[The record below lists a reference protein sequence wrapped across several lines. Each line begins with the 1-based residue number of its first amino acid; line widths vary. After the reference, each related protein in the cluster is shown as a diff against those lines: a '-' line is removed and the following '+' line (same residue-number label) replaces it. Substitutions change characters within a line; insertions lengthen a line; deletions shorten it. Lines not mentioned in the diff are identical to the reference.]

1 MEFRPIRSL
10 TYGVFLIVGVYFALQ
25 TEYYQHKVAG
35 FKVPQQHVVS
45 QNSETTE
52 GKLIDL
58 LAPKI
63 FILSLFP
70 IEADVWYKHLPGSD
84 LGDLFAQTISVPGLS
99 PLYPDIHCTLDGS
112 ICQVTTGMSEIN
124 AATTITSVILSRKF
138 DLRKTY
144 FLLAGIAGVNPNH
157 GTLGSVA
164 LARFAVQVALQYEI
178 DPREIPPD
186 WKTGYFSFGTRSPN
200 EYPTE
205 LYGTEVFELNEA
217 LRDVA
222 FGLASTATLNDTADI
237 QEYRDKYR
245 TDGVRYR
252 SATESPSVIKCDATT
267 SDVYFSGN
275 YLAEAF
281 EDLTNLWTNGL
292 AKYCMSAME
301 DNAILEALV
310 RFHVHDMVD
319 FSRVILLRTGSNFDR
334 PPPGVDAFTH
344 LRGEHLNGIEIAAAN
359 IYLAGLE
366 IVKGI
371 LGDWDEVFA
380 KGIEP
385 SNYLGD
391 ILGTLGGVPDF
402 VPVAGEGAQV
412 I

>member
-1 MEFRPIRSL
+1 MEFYLIRSL
-10 TYGVFLIVGVYFALQ
+10 TYGVFLIIGIYFAVQ
-25 TEYYQHKVAG
+25 TGYSQHKVAG
-35 FKVPQQHVVS
+35 LKVPQQDVVS
-45 QNSETTE
+45 QATE
-52 GKLIDL
+52 RKNL
-58 LAPKI
+58 LEPKI
-63 FILSLFP
+63 FIISLFP

-84 LGDLFAQTISVPGLS
+84 LGDLFAQKISVPGLS
-99 PLYPDIHCTLDGS
+99 PLYPDIHCTSDGT
-112 ICQVTTGMSEIN
+112 ICQVITGMSEIN
-124 AATTITSVILSRKF
+124 AATTITSVVLSRRF

-178 DPREIPPD
+178 DLREAPSD
-186 WKTGYFSFGTRSPN
+186 WKTGYFSFGTQSPT

-222 FGLASTATLNDTADI
+222 FGFASAATLNDTTGA
-237 QEYRDKYR
+237 QEYRAKYEAA
-245 TDGVRYR
+245 GSRYH
-252 SATESPSVIKCDATT
+252 SATKSPSVLKCDVTT
-267 SDVYFSGN
+267 SDVFFSGN
-275 YLAEAF
+275 HLGEAF

-292 AKYCMSAME
+292 GKYCMSAME

-319 FSRVILLRTGSNFDR
+319 FSRVIVLRTGSNFDR
-334 PPPGVDAFTH
+334 PPPGVDALTH
-344 LRGEHLNGIEIAAAN
+344 LRGQHLNGIEIAADN
-359 IYLAGLE
+359 IYLAGVE
-366 IVKGI
+366 ILKGI

-391 ILGTLGGVPDF
+391 IFGTLGGVPDF
-402 VPVAGEGAQV
+402 IPTVQEELK
-412 I
+412 